1 MSSATDNA
9 VFNVHIA
16 VMFTPASFRLIR
28 LVLILPILLLAATAC
43 GQNWAGAEEQFA
55 AKIVAVTGPRT
66 MTVEVSNRSSLGTT
80 NADDIRRG
88 LLTQLAALGAR
99 FVNAEQAAAAVR
111 VSLSESLQ
119 NYVWV
124 AEIRLGTNEASVVK
138 PAVVIV
144 SLPRPG
150 TPAVEPEAAMVLHK
164 TPLWSQQERILDV
177 SVIERNPERNP
188 EGNPA
193 HMLVLDSRGV
203 VIYRLQDGR
212 WQ

>member
-1 MSSATDNA
+1 MSRATDNA
-9 VFNVHIA
+9 VYNLRIA
-16 VMFTPASFRLIR
+16 GMFTPSSFRLIR

-119 NYVWV
+119 NYVLV
-124 AEIRLGTNEASVVK
+124 AEIRLHANEASVVK

-144 SLPRPG
+144 SLPRPD
-150 TPAVEPEAAMVLHK
+150 TRAVEPEAGMIVLHK
-164 TPLWSQQERILDV
+164 TLL
-177 SVIERNPERNP
+177 
-188 EGNPA
+188 
-193 HMLVLDSRGV
+193 
-203 VIYRLQDGR
+203 
-212 WQ
+212 